1 MLKRTGE
8 WAEQYLSSNFE
19 EKIDERTVAVAGRQM
34 KCGVY
39 SCAAYEEFSAGLS
52 DDLSKKPGDCSYCR
66 LLGHYIIVNL
76 YLLMQVG
83 EIVLASLLPSPP
95 HWPPLLLLKFT

>member
-8 WAEQYLSSNFE
+8 WAEQYFSSNFK

-39 SCAAYEEFSAGLS
+39 SCAAYEEFFADQS
-52 DDLSKKPGDCSYCR
+52 DLSRNPGDCSYCR
-66 LLGHYIIVNL
+66 LKAHNI
-76 YLLMQVG
+76 
-83 EIVLASLLPSPP
+83 
-95 HWPPLLLLKFT
+95 